1 LNDIDDIVIFGATGD
16 LARRMLFPSLFS
28 LERDSLLPEGLQIV
42 GASRGGLDANAFIT
56 LVRVSLEERAG
67 TIDEAL
73 WRRFSARLRYCK
85 VNIDEPEDF
94 ASLELEVH
102 RNGRKGSHLFFL
114 SVSPDY
120 YELICERLKG
130 VRLNTPG
137 SRIIVEKPIGHDL
150 ESCRSINSALAGA
163 FEEGRI
169 FRIDHYL
176 GKETVQ
182 NILALRFANL
192 FFESLWDRSHIEY
205 IKITVFETV
214 GVEGRWSYYDRYGA
228 LRDMIQ
234 NHVLQLLC
242 LIALEP
248 PAKLDPDAIRDEKV
262 KVLRSLKPIL
272 GRDVLGKTVRGQY
285 VAGTADAAPVL
296 GYAQEAGGGT
306 SDTETFVALEAQIEN
321 WRWAGVP
328 FILQTGK
335 RMGKRLTEIEVQF
348 RSVPHSLFSAE
359 ENSDLIPNRLTITLQ
374 PEEHVSLGLMNKT
387 PGLTSNRMNMSP
399 LALNLS
405 LTEAFHSYRRRI
417 AYEQLL
423 LDALAGNQT
432 LFVRD
437 DEVENAWKWVD
448 GIVAGWKQF
457 NMKPEPYKAGSQGPE
472 GVHPLSRSFSLNRK

>member
-1 LNDIDDIVIFGATGD
+1 MNDIDDIVIFGATGD

-28 LERDSLLPEGLQIV
+28 LERDGLLPEGLQIV
-42 GASRGGLDANAFIT
+42 GASRGDLDDNAFMA
-56 LVRVSLEERAG
+56 LVRTSLEERAVPL
-67 TIDEAL
+67 DEGL
-73 WRRFSARLRYCK
+73 WFRFSRRLRYCK
-85 VNIDEPEDF
+85 VNINEPEDF
-94 ASLELEVH
+94 ASLDLKI
-102 RNGRKGSHLFFL
+102 RRTDRKGAHLFFL

-120 YELICERLKG
+120 YELVCNRLKAAG
-130 VRLNTPG
+130 LNSPG

-150 ESCRSINSALAGA
+150 KSCRSINSALTGA
-163 FEEGRI
+163 FDEGRI

-192 FFESLWDRSHIEY
+192 LFESLWDRSHIEH

-228 LRDMIQ
+228 LRDMVQ

-272 GRDVLGKTVRGQY
+272 GRDVLEKTVRGQY
-285 VAGTADAAPVL
+285 VAGAVDAVPVP
-296 GYAQEAGGGT
+296 GYAQEAGGT
-306 SDTETFVALEAQIEN
+306 ASDTETFVALEAQIEN

-348 RSVPHSLFSAE
+348 RSVPHSLFGDGE
-359 ENSDLIPNRLTITLQ
+359 ESDLAPNRLTITLQ
-374 PEEHVSLGLMNKT
+374 PEEHVSLGLVNKT
-387 PGLTSNRMNMSP
+387 PGLTSDGMKMSP

-437 DEVENAWKWVD
+437 DETEEAWKWID
-448 GIVAGWKQF
+448 GIIAGWKLF
-457 NMKPEPYKAGSQGPE
+457 DMKPEPYDAGSHGPAS
-472 GVHPLSRSFSLNRK
+472 VHASDQLFSQSQ

>member
-1 LNDIDDIVIFGATGD
+1 MSDIDDIVIFGATGD

-28 LERDSLLPEGLQIV
+28 LERDGLLPEGLQIV
-42 GASRGGLDANAFIT
+42 GASRGNLDDNAFIAS
-56 LVRVSLEERAG
+56 VRASLEERSVP
-67 TIDEAL
+67 IDEGL
-73 WRRFSARLRYCK
+73 WFRFSRRLRYCK
-85 VNIDEPEDF
+85 VNINEPEDF
-94 ASLELEVH
+94 ASLDLKI
-102 RNGRKGSHLFFL
+102 RRKDRKGAHLFFL

-120 YELICERLKG
+120 YELVCERLKG
-130 VRLNTPG
+130 AGLNTPD

-150 ESCRSINSALAGA
+150 KSSRSINAALTGA
-163 FEEGRI
+163 FGESHI

-192 FFESLWDRSHIEY
+192 LFESLWDRSHIEY

-214 GVEGRWSYYDRYGA
+214 GVEARWSYYDRYGA
-228 LRDMIQ
+228 LRDMVQ

-262 KVLRSLKPIL
+262 KVLRSLKPIRD
-272 GRDVLGKTVRGQY
+272 RDVLSKTVRGQY
-285 VAGTADAAPVL
+285 VAGTVDAVPL
-296 GYAQEAGGGT
+296 PGYAQEADGAV
-306 SDTETFVALEAQIEN
+306 SDTETFVVLEAQIEN

-348 RSVPHSLFSAE
+348 RSVPHSLFGDGE
-359 ENSDLIPNRLTITLQ
+359 ESDLTPNRLTITLQ
-374 PEEHVSLGLMNKT
+374 PDEHVALGLVNKT
-387 PGLTSNRMNMSP
+387 PGLTSNRMKMSP

-417 AYEQLL
+417 AYGQLL

-432 LFVRD
+432 LFVRG
-437 DEVENAWKWVD
+437 DETEEAWKWID
-448 GIVAGWKQF
+448 GIVAGWKLCD
-457 NMKPEPYKAGSQGPE
+457 MKPEPYHAGSDGPE
-472 GVHPLSRSFSLNRK
+472 GVHAFDELVSQHRR